1 MRMEK
6 TKEATRDYPSFSR
19 TPWTLWETL
28 YARRSHRKYLPYNL
42 SADLEGALREA
53 LHLALVARG
62 AGEGSLIAV
71 TDPRLVAEFRRRAHK
86 GAPNKINLWLT
97 RAPILGFLALAVP
110 GEDAKA
116 ERPRE
121 LPHAAMA
128 AQDVV
133 LWLTE
138 RGLGTCWLGGV
149 NQEEVRKVLG
159 LSRDRVVPAA
169 VSFGK
174 PKPRVKAPDFDHLVY
189 RTISRHR
196 KPLPSVARLQSM
208 DVPYAPPDWEGV
220 SLSVSP
226 IQDVEGLLREVP
238 RRKESDGD
246 APLEPALEACLEA
259 ARIAPSAANA
269 QRWCFVAV
277 TEEQK
282 LVELAAACDVD
293 AAWRAAV
300 VGMGKP
306 GGWEATFFEKP
317 FFMLDLPIAF
327 SHLSLMAASLGLA
340 VDVRLDGFD
349 EGRVSNLVKN
359 AGDYR
364 VAGVM
369 GIR

>member
-1 MRMEK
+1 MRSTLSGHREVHMER
-6 TKEATRDYPSFSR
+6 TKEATRDYPSFAR

-28 YARRSHRKYLPYNL
+28 YARRSHRKYLPGNL
-42 SADLEGALREA
+42 DPDLEGALRHA
-53 LHLALVARG
+53 LRLALEARG
-62 AGEGSLIAV
+62 AGEGSLLAV
-71 TDPRLVAEFRRRAHK
+71 TDPHLVAEFRRRAHR

-110 GEDAKA
+110 AGDAKA

-121 LPHAAMA
+121 LPRAVMA

-149 NQEEVRKVLG
+149 NQQEVRKLLG
-159 LSRDRVVPAA
+159 LGRDMAVPAA

-196 KPLPSVARLQSM
+196 RPLPAVARLQGM
-208 DVPYAPPDWEGV
+208 DGPYVVRDWEGV

-226 IQDVEGLLREVP
+226 VQDVEGLLRGILQG
-238 RRKESDGD
+238 KESDGD
-246 APLEPALEACLEA
+246 VPLEPALEACLEA
-259 ARIAPSAANA
+259 ARIAPSAGNA

-277 TEEQK
+277 TGEER
-282 LVELAAACDVD
+282 LARLAAACDVD

-300 VGMGKP
+300 VGMGRP
-306 GGWEATFFEKP
+306 GG
-317 FFMLDLPIAF
+317 
-327 SHLSLMAASLGLA
+327 
-340 VDVRLDGFD
+340 
-349 EGRVSNLVKN
+349 
-359 AGDYR
+359 
-364 VAGVM
+364 
-369 GIR
+369 